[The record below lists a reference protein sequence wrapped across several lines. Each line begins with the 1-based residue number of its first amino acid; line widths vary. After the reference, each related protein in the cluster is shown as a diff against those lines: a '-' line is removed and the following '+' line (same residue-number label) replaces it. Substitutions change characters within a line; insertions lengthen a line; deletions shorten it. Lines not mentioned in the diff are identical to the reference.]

1 MLSLKR
7 LEAEVASLPD
17 KELRK
22 FGQWFAKYEAERWD
36 RALQADVS
44 AGKLDHL
51 ADEALAQ
58 FASGKCKPL

>member
-1 MLSLKR
+1 MLSLKK

-22 FGQWFAKYEAERWD
+22 FSQWFAQYEAERWD
-36 RALQADVS
+36 RALQADIS
-44 AGKLDHL
+44 SGKLDHL

>member
-22 FGQWFAKYEAERWD
+22 FSKWFAQYEAERWD
-36 RALQADVS
+36 RALEADIAS
-44 AGKLDHL
+44 GKLDQL

-58 FASGKCKPL
+58 FVSGKCKPL

>member
-1 MLSLKR
+1 MLSLKK

-17 KELRK
+17 KELRQ
-22 FGQWFAKYEAERWD
+22 FSQWFAQYEAERWD
-36 RALQADVS
+36 RALKTDVA

-58 FASGKCKPL
+58 FAAGKCKPL